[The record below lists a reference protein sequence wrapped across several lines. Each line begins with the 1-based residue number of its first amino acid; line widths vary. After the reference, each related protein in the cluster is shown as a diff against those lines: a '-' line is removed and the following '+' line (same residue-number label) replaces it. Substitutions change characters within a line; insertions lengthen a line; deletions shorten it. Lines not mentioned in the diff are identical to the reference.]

1 MKELDLHGITFMR
14 PVREGTP
21 EWYYAMD
28 YDNGDLYE
36 AQEIYQHNGHVDG
49 NHLYL
54 IHYPDAEVIEPL
66 SSCSNNAIG
75 EPVYH
80 DGKISFISVDFP
92 SDVITIYQ
100 FDCAKRTCK
109 ELDSFSLS
117 EVKDCFNLRLFE
129 HPLTLTR
136 QGNDG
141 TLEIVWPKKN
151 TIKISEKESFFYME
165 ENRLYL
171 NRWYEDPDYREETV
185 VRDIETGDVIEIL
198 PGDIHIMPNGEL
210 WHLY

>member
-14 PVREGTP
+14 PVREGTS

-28 YDNGDLYE
+28 YDNGDIYE
-36 AQEIYQHNGHVDG
+36 AQEIYQHNEHVDG

-54 IHYPDAEVIEPL
+54 IHYPDAEVIEPFA
-66 SSCSNNAIG
+66 SCANTAIG

-80 DGKISFISVDFP
+80 DGKISFITVDFQKET
-92 SDVITIYQ
+92 ITVYQ
-100 FDCAKRTCK
+100 FDCEKRSCQV
-109 ELDSFSLS
+109 LDSFPLS

-141 TLEIVWPKKN
+141 TLELIWPKKN

-165 ENRLYL
+165 ENRLYF

-185 VRDIETGDVIEIL
+185 IRDIETGDVIEIL
-198 PGDIHIMPNGEL
+198 PGDIHIMPNGDL
-210 WHLY
+210 WHLH